1 MAEYFPLIN
10 TTGSLSVANSSV
22 LLGPM
27 YYSASLVVSRSFQTT
42 LPDPYHF
49 ITSSADITD
58 NGNQATSQS
67 VAVFTQQTLPEKYYY
82 LGNAILGVRSAAT
95 ATGVRIGLRK
105 ANTADGFFVVKT
117 GALSLTAFTYL
128 FQGSA
133 DAFAYVA
140 AGTTT
145 ATNTTY
151 PAYIQGVFNNSTT
164 TGEFSNRILFQSET
178 AQIVTTASG
187 SLFYNTFAGYS
198 SSLNPTQ
205 SGFPL
210 VLSSSRVSAVP
221 SGDTITQSAIFP
233 TQSRWISQSLAV
245 NVTNGLSAVTA
256 YNNVFTLTG
265 LTTGQRYLV
274 NFYFIASSPLTTT
287 GVQIRAVTGSAYRG
301 TIYIPTSG
309 TAFSLQNSADG
320 NNITNLATAW
330 QTNNAKRLAYGE
342 YTFVKG
348 TTDPQI
354 QLKSEV
360 SGSIVTIFSGSV
372 VFYRPID

>member
-1 MAEYFPLIN
+1 MAEYLPLILN
-10 TTGSLSVANSSV
+10 TGSITTATSRYVIN
-22 LLGPM
+22 PI
-27 YYSASLVVSRSFQTT
+27 YHSASLVVSRSFQTT
-42 LPDPYHF
+42 LPDPYYF
-49 ITSSADITD
+49 QTSSADLTD
-58 NGNQATSQS
+58 NGNEATSQS
-67 VAVFTQQTLPEKYYY
+67 VFTFTAQTLPEQYYY
-82 LGNAILGVRSAAT
+82 LTNAILGVRSAAT

-117 GALSLTAFTYL
+117 GAPSLTAFTYL

-151 PAYIQGVFNNSTT
+151 PAYIQGVLNNSST
-164 TGEFSNRILFQSET
+164 TGDFANTVLFQSET
-178 AQIVTTASG
+178 NQIVTTASG
-187 SLFYNTFAGYS
+187 SIFYNKFAGYS

-205 SGFPL
+205 SSFPL
-210 VLSSSRVSAVP
+210 IATSSGLSVMPV
-221 SGDTITQSAIFP
+221 GNTITQSVLFP
-233 TQSRWISQSLAV
+233 TESRWISQSLAA
-245 NVTNGLSAVTA
+245 NVTNGLNAT
-256 YNNVFTLTG
+256 YNNIFTLTG

-274 NFYFIASSPLTTT
+274 NFYLIASSPLTTT
-287 GVQIRAVTGSAYRG
+287 GVQLRAVTGSAYRG
-301 TIYIPTSG
+301 TIYSPTSA
-309 TAFSLQNSADG
+309 TAFSIQNSADG
-320 NNITNLATAW
+320 NNITNNSTAW

-348 TTDPQI
+348 ATDPAI
-354 QLKSEV
+354 QLRTEV

>member
-1 MAEYFPLIN
+1 MAEYLPLILN
-10 TTGSLSVANSSV
+10 TGSITTATSRYVIN
-22 LLGPM
+22 PI
-27 YYSASLVVSRSFQTT
+27 YHSASLVVSRSFQTT
-42 LPDPYHF
+42 LPDPYYF
-49 ITSSADITD
+49 QTSSADLTD

-67 VAVFTQQTLPEKYYY
+67 VFTFTAQTLPEQYYY
-82 LGNAILGVRSAAT
+82 LTNAILGVRSAAT

-151 PAYIQGVFNNSTT
+151 PAYIQGVLNNSST
-164 TGEFSNRILFQSET
+164 TGDFRNTVLFQSET
-178 AQIVTTASG
+178 AQIVTTTSG
-187 SLFYNTFAGYS
+187 SIFYNKFAGYS

-205 SGFPL
+205 SSFPL
-210 VLSSSRVSAVP
+210 IATSSGLSVMP
-221 SGDTITQSAIFP
+221 TGNTITQSVLLP
-233 TQSRWISQSLAV
+233 TASRWISQSLAT
-245 NVTNGLSAVTA
+245 NVTSSLNAV
-256 YNNVFTLTG
+256 YSNLFTLTG

-274 NFYFIASSPLTTT
+274 NFYLIASSSLSTT
-287 GVQIRAVTGSAYRG
+287 GVQLRAVTGSAYRG
-301 TIYIPTSG
+301 TIYSPTSA
-309 TAFSLQNSADG
+309 TAFSIQNSADG
-320 NNITNLATAW
+320 NNISNNSTAW
-330 QTNNAKRLAYGE
+330 EANGVKRLAYGE

-348 TTDPQI
+348 ATDPQI
-354 QLKSEV
+354 QMRTEI
-360 SGSIVTIFSGSV
+360 SGSAVIVFSGSV